1 MTIPIRTI
9 LTVGC
14 IVFLLPV
21 TLPVG
26 ALAQAKPDKDKP
38 KQEKQEKK
46 ENQKDQGKAD
56 LSVDF
61 KIDFNMKDARRYA
74 VDNDLIGQKPL
85 PPGIRKNLARG
96 KPLPPGIAKRSLP
109 SPFVKQLP
117 AHKGY
122 EWQMAG
128 TDLVL
133 ISTADKVVREIARD
147 VFK

>member
-1 MTIPIRTI
+1 MISTRTI
-9 LTVGC
+9 LTAGC
-14 IVFLLPV
+14 ILFLLPV
-21 TLPVG
+21 ALPVG

-46 ENQKDQGKAD
+46 ENQKDQGEAD
-56 LSVDF
+56 LSIDF
-61 KIDFNMKDARRYA
+61 KIDFNTKDARRYA
-74 VDNDLIGQKPL
+74 VDYDLIGQKPL

-133 ISTADKVVREIARD
+133 ISTADKVVREIAKD

>member
-46 ENQKDQGKAD
+46 ENQD
-56 LSVDF
+56 
-61 KIDFNMKDARRYA
+61 
-74 VDNDLIGQKPL
+74 
-85 PPGIRKNLARG
+85 RK
-96 KPLPPGIAKRSLP
+96 
-109 SPFVKQLP
+109 
-117 AHKGY
+117 
-122 EWQMAG
+122 
-128 TDLVL
+128 
-133 ISTADKVVREIARD
+133 STRLNSSH
-147 VFK
+147 